1 MNIIRKNLK
10 WMILF
15 ICLVLFIEIV
25 EDIFQNDIYQFDQG
39 IYAVISTFIN
49 PALTTFFKIITLFGD
64 WMIIIPT
71 CFLCMIFLKEK
82 RNKGLIIINL
92 VTIFIINQ
100 LLKTIF
106 NRPRPIENR
115 LVEASGYS
123 FPSGH
128 SMISMAFYGFFI
140 YLVYKNVKNIT
151 LRRVICIAL
160 SILILLIGISR
171 IYLGVHYASDV
182 VGGFLLSLSYLV
194 LFVRFY

>member
-1 MNIIRKNLK
+1 MNIIRENLK
-10 WMILF
+10 WIILF
-15 ICLVLFIEIV
+15 ICLVLFVEIV

-39 IYAVISTFIN
+39 IYTVISTFIN
-49 PALTTFFKIITLFGD
+49 PALTAFFRIITRFGD

-100 LLKTIF
+100 LLKIIF

-140 YLVYKNVKNIT
+140 YLVYKNVKNII

>member
-1 MNIIRKNLK
+1 MNIIRENLK
-10 WMILF
+10 WIILF
-15 ICLVLFIEIV
+15 ICLVLFVEIV

-39 IYAVISTFIN
+39 IYTVIDTFIN
-49 PALTTFFKIITLFGD
+49 PAHTAFFRIITRFGD

-100 LLKTIF
+100 LLKIIF

-140 YLVYKNVKNIT
+140 YLVYKYVKNIS
-151 LRRVICIAL
+151 LYFVFVNEILVIFLIDKIYKIDLQRKCH
-160 SILILLIGISR
+160 ILDFVLYKYFYHAKQ
-171 IYLGVHYASDV
+171 IYD
-182 VGGFLLSLSYLV
+182 
-194 LFVRFY
+194 